1 MTCSFL
7 GFLTLDLLGPFG
19 LLLDP
24 FGTLVVLGLLE
35 VAGLLVVFGL
45 LVVLG
50 LLVVFGFLVVRG
62 FGVLFNGLD
71 ERI

>member
-7 GFLTLDLLGPFG
+7 GFLTLDLLGALG

-24 FGTLVVLGLLE
+24 FGALVVLGLLE

-50 LLVVFGFLVVRG
+50 LLVVFGFLVVLG